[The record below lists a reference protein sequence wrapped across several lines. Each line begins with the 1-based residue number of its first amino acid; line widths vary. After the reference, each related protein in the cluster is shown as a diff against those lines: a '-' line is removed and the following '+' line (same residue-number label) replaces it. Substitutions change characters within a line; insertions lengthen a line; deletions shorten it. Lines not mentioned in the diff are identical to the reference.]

1 MDVQASKSFLLQVAR
16 PLTRDLWAP
25 TPTPSG
31 RPMGPW
37 SVVELSW
44 SRKFFDAG
52 GSTSRPT
59 LGRPVVQCPP
69 HI

>member
-1 MDVQASKSFLLQVAR
+1 
-16 PLTRDLWAP
+16 
-25 TPTPSG
+25 
-31 RPMGPW
+31 MGPYPYPLRETHGPPGQW
-37 SVVELSW
+37 SSSAEAES
-44 SRKFFDAG
+44 FFDAG